1 MPGNVRLARWMLVP
15 VDLRG
20 GGVTQ
25 LELLGGE
32 GNMDEFSEEQL
43 EAIELREGSLFLQA
57 GAGSGKTRVLAERF
71 VRAVRDDGVA
81 VDAIL
86 AITFTEKA
94 AAELK
99 ERIRGRFVGLG
110 ERDRAREA
118 ESAWIGTIHG
128 FCSRV
133 LRTHSLAAGLDP
145 EYQVLDEIGAERLA
159 VDAFDRGLEEFLE
172 RGTRERV
179 DLAAAY
185 GADKLARMVRTVHSR
200 LRSRGE
206 REPRLPPIEPP
217 RLGQERVRL
226 ESALAAA
233 RSELAGVDGGS
244 RIEEAFERMDR
255 CGEALGALAEDQF
268 GDPDVFANL
277 EVKKGAG
284 ALKTPVFDALREAH
298 AAWLGA
304 CRAHKEHQDYG
315 LLSELV
321 ELHDLRYTELK
332 ESSSA
337 LDFEDLELRARDLLR
352 SDTALCEQYRQRFA
366 HVMVDEYQDTNELQ
380 NSILD
385 LIARDNL
392 FTVGDEQQSIYLFRN
407 ADVSVFRRRR
417 EEAEK
422 RGRLRRLT
430 QNFRTRRE
438 VLDVL
443 NPAFTRVFDGHFQP
457 LRAQEPEGP
466 PPASPSVDLLVV
478 DWVKKRWTDLAE
490 ARGTGE
496 GNGSGDAAGADE
508 LFGFSLRR
516 TAIWRAA
523 EARLL
528 AKRVDQLTRGGPFE
542 YGDAAVLLRAA
553 TDMSVYE
560 RALAERGLPT
570 YAIGGRGYWGQQQT
584 ADLRAYLAALANPL
598 DEMALY
604 NLLATPLAGLSLDAL
619 VLVRVHAKALGR
631 SAWWALEQAFAPDGS
646 EGLAE
651 ALPDADRERLGA
663 FVGRLAAERRVA
675 GRLSLETL
683 IDRAVSD
690 SGYDR
695 AALAMPSGDR
705 RMANV
710 RKLMRLAREYEAENG
725 RDLRG
730 FIDLLDEQDL
740 MQAREGEAPLEA
752 EGQTAIRLM
761 TIHAAKGLEFPLVCV
776 ADLGREG
783 RGDDAGLQVTED
795 GRAGLRIASM
805 AGGAQDSEELEHI
818 RKELNEEHDAE
829 ERRIFYVAMTRSQQ
843 HLVVSGALDLEKWP
857 EPKPLGYPMAWA
869 ARAIVPEFEKAAP
882 SAAEGVA
889 GGVRWLAC
897 SPATLDQLLGPGD
910 RRPSAPEAGEAA
922 EPVSRPGFPEL
933 PARAALPVGRLS
945 YSALESYAR
954 CGYRFYLERVLS
966 LRDWGVPA
974 PAASSAPTAT
984 PAPAGEPEELT
995 AAEGLPLLLRGS
1007 IVHEL
1012 LERIDFARPELPD
1025 PERVAA
1031 RIEAEG
1037 LAPLDPDIADVRDLV
1052 ERFIDS
1058 SLRERLAAAR
1068 IARRE
1073 LPFAF
1078 TLDVAGE
1085 ELLVNGVLDVHAAE
1099 ERGALIVDY
1108 KSDRLEGRDPELV
1121 VEEQYATQRVVYAL
1135 AGLRAGAPRTEVAYC
1150 FLDRPDEPVTAT
1162 FEPEDVPALEGRLLE
1177 LAGDLLAGRFEP
1189 TDAPHRGLCQFCPG
1203 QPALCSWEP
1212 ERTLA
1217 AQPPV

>member
-1 MPGNVRLARWMLVP
+1 M
-15 VDLRG
+15 
-20 GGVTQ
+20 TQ
-25 LELLGGE
+25 LELSPGGE
-32 GNMDEFSEEQL
+32 HDADEFSPEQL
-43 EAIELREGSLFLQA
+43 EAIELREGSLFVQA

-99 ERIRGRFVGLG
+99 ERIRGRFVRLG
-110 ERDRAREA
+110 ERELAREA

-133 LRTHSLAAGLDP
+133 LRTHALAAGLDP
-145 EYQVLDEIGAERLA
+145 EYQVLDELGAERLA
-159 VDAFDRGLEEFLE
+159 LDAFDRALEEFLE
-172 RGTRERV
+172 RGSRERV

-206 REPRLPPIEPP
+206 REPRLPPVEPP
-217 RLGQERVRL
+217 RLGPERARL

-233 RSELAGVDGGS
+233 GAELASVDRGP
-244 RIEEAFERMDR
+244 RIEEAFARMER
-255 CGEALGALAEDQF
+255 CNEALAALAEDQV

-277 EVKKGAG
+277 DVKKGAG
-284 ALKTPVFDALREAH
+284 PLKTPAFDALREAH
-298 AAWLGA
+298 AAWLAA
-304 CRAHKEHQDYG
+304 CRAHKERQDYG

-321 ELHDLRYTELK
+321 QLYDVRYTELK
-332 ESSSA
+332 EASSA

-352 SDTALCEQYRQRFA
+352 SDEALCEQYGGRFA

-417 EEAEK
+417 EEAEG

-430 QNFRTRRE
+430 QNFRTRRD

-443 NPAFTRVFDGHFQP
+443 NPAFTQVFGGRFQP
-457 LRAQEPEGP
+457 LRPQDPNGP
-466 PPASPSVDLLVV
+466 PPVSPSVELLIA
-478 DWVKKRWTDLAE
+478 DWLKKRWTDLAE
-490 ARGTGE
+490 ARGAA
-496 GNGSGDAAGADE
+496 NGDGSVQVAGADE

-528 AKRVDQLTRGGPFE
+528 AKRIDELTRGGPFE
-542 YGDAAVLLRAA
+542 YGEAAVLLRAA

-604 NLLATPLAGLSLDAL
+604 NVLASPLAGLSLDAL

-631 SAWWALEQAFAPDGS
+631 SAWWALEQAFAPDGDGS
-646 EGLAE
+646 EGLAG
-651 ALPDADRERLGA
+651 ALPDADRECLSA
-663 FVGRLAAERRVA
+663 FVERLAAERRAA

-683 IDRAVSD
+683 VDRAVSA

-695 AALAMPSGDR
+695 AALAMPSGER

-730 FIDLLDEQDL
+730 FIDLLDEHDL

-752 EGQTAIRLM
+752 EGQTAIRIM

-805 AGGAQDSEELEHI
+805 AGGAQDSQELERI

-829 ERRIFYVAMTRSQQ
+829 ERRIFYVAMTRAQR

-857 EPKPLGYPMAWA
+857 QPKPLGYPMAWA
-869 ARAIVPEFEKAAP
+869 ARALVPDFDQAP
-882 SAAEGVA
+882 PGGAEGIAVRAVEDA
-889 GGVRWLAC
+889 GASREAGVRWQAC
-897 SPATLDQLLGPGD
+897 SPATLDLLLGADD
-910 RRPSAPEAGEAA
+910 RRPSAAEASGEI
-922 EPVSRPGFPEL
+922 EPASRPSFPEL

-966 LRDWGVPA
+966 LRDWAVPS
-974 PAASSAPTAT
+974 PAASRAPAAT
-984 PAPAGEPEELT
+984 PAPAGEPDELT

-1037 LAPLDPDIADVRDLV
+1037 LAPREPDIADVRHLV
-1052 ERFIDS
+1052 ERFIGS

-1099 ERGALIVDY
+1099 EHGALIVDY
-1108 KSDRLEGRDPELV
+1108 KSDRLDGRDPERV
-1121 VEEQYATQRVVYAL
+1121 VEEEYATQRVVYAL
-1135 AGLRAGAPRTEVAYC
+1135 AGLRAGAPRVEVAYC
-1150 FLDRPDEPVTAT
+1150 FLDRPDEPVTAG
-1162 FEPEDVPALEGRLLE
+1162 FEPADVPALEGRLLE
-1177 LAGDLLAGRFEP
+1177 LAGDLLVARFAP
-1189 TDAPHRGLCQFCPG
+1189 TDAPHRGLCQFCAG

-1212 ERTLA
+1212 EQTLA
-1217 AQPPV
+1217 AQPPA